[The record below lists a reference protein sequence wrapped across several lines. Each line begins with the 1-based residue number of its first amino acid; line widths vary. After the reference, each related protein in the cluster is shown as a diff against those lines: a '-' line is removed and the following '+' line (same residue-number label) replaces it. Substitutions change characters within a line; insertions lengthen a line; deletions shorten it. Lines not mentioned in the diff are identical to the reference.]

1 MTLRDQ
7 IKDNHT
13 KAEEHPFIKVL
24 MSGYMPPEAYAEFL
38 YNQLHVYTIL
48 ESLAGEAGLLEGV
61 EDICRVPK
69 IESDFI
75 EFAQSSKIN
84 PSTVEYINYLWTV
97 PKEKLLGHVYAKHFG
112 DLYGG
117 QMLKKVVPGQATMY
131 EFNDRA
137 GLISKMRE
145 KLTDDLGDEAN
156 KALEFSLKLF
166 DELAHEHNLSTA

>member
-1 MTLRDQ
+1 MSLRDQ
-7 IKDNHT
+7 IKENHA

-24 MSGYMPPEAYAEFL
+24 MSGYMPPEVYAEFL
-38 YNQLHVYTIL
+38 YNQLHIYTVL

-69 IESDFI
+69 MESDFL
-75 EFAQSSKIN
+75 EFGQSPNLS
-84 PSTVEYINYLWTV
+84 PSTIEYAQYLHTV
-97 PKEKLLGHVYAKHFG
+97 PKDKLLGHVYAKHFG

-117 QMLKKVVPGQATMY
+117 QMLKKVVPGQAMMY
-131 EFNDRA
+131 EFDDRP

-156 KALEFSLKLF
+156 KALECSLKLF
-166 DELAHEHNLSTA
+166 DELSQTHNFET

>member
-1 MTLRDQ
+1 MSLRDQ

-13 KAEEHPFIKVL
+13 KAEQHPFIKIL
-24 MSGYMPPEAYAEFL
+24 MSGYMPAEVYADFL

-61 EDICRVPK
+61 ENICRVPRM
-69 IESDFI
+69 ESDFL
-75 EFAQSSKIN
+75 EFAQSSKVN
-84 PSTVEYINYLWTV
+84 PSTVDYISYLHTV
-97 PKEKLLGHVYAKHFG
+97 PKDKLLGHVYAKHFG

-117 QMLKKVVPGQATMY
+117 QILKKVVPGQATMY
-131 EFNDRA
+131 DFEDRT
-137 GLISKMRE
+137 GLIARMRE

-166 DELAHEHNLSTA
+166 DELAHEYDISAA